1 MNNHQSDQR
10 AADMTLT
17 PNDRNAQN
25 LTEVFPELAHLDTMD
40 DEQQLQA
47 FTSVLDQLHHRLDE
61 VTGR

>member
-1 MNNHQSDQR
+1 
-10 AADMTLT
+10 MTLM